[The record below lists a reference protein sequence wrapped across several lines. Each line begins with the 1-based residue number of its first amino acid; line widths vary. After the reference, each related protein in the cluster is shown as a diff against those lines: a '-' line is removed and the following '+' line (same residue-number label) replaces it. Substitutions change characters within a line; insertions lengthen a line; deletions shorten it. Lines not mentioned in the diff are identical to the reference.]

1 MVVKSMSRK
10 TVSFAQLLG
19 YFRRGAAEECEP
31 ILHNLISD
39 TAEAIDEEFRANAQH
54 IVQPGRVILF
64 HEVISLAVADRP
76 YVDQRVL
83 EDLARFYLER
93 RAPDSLAYG
102 QIHLTANAHV
112 HLLISG
118 NRIASS
124 RQSRLSRQEFDGVK
138 LELERYQRE
147 RYPLLSH
154 SLVHAFRDGR
164 SARVKRGRAE
174 GERSRRLRAA
184 GKRDDSSRKD
194 LIAAFF
200 RETAELARSE
210 EEWRQLLGARNLRLY
225 RRGTRL
231 GIEEGL
237 TSRKYRLATLGVEE
251 IYGEASMR
259 WARTAERVESL
270 EQIVR
275 KQRTGLRGHDAAR
288 DKS

>member
-1 MVVKSMSRK
+1 MSRK
-10 TVSFAQLLG
+10 TVSFAQLLA
-19 YFRRGAAEECEP
+19 YFRRGAGEHSEP
-31 ILHNLISD
+31 ILHNLLGD
-39 TAEAIDEEFRANAQH
+39 TADAIEAEFRANAQH
-54 IVQPGRVILF
+54 IVQAGRVVMF
-64 HEVISLAVADRP
+64 HEVLSLAVADRP

-102 QIHLTANAHV
+102 QVHLAANAHV

-124 RQSRLSRQEFDGVK
+124 RQSRITRRQFGEVK
-138 LELERYQRE
+138 LQLEQYQRE

-154 SLVHAFRDGR
+154 SIVHALSDGR

-184 GKRDDSSRKD
+184 GKRDDFSRKD
-194 LIAAFF
+194 LIAAFL

-210 EEWRQLLGARNLRLY
+210 QEWHQLLGARNLRLY

-270 EQIVR
+270 EQIVC

-288 DKS
+288 DQS